1 MSTPQ
6 IKKSTKAYKE
16 PHKSESSETLETSKP
31 PPKMP
36 SHQPQ
41 RVKPRVS
48 PNKISSVSLWWKATC
63 IVLELKE

>member
-1 MSTPQ
+1 MWTPQ

-41 RVKPRVS
+41 RVKPRAS
-48 PNKISSVSLWWKATC
+48 PNKISSVSLW
-63 IVLELKE
+63 